1 MITSVTMT
9 PAYSATA
16 VTLHGGAT
24 ASTRSLSKIEGLV
37 GTPQPRVIE
46 RVRPGVDGVILDE
59 TRFVDG
65 RTIVL
70 EGELWGASGG
80 ASLEDLSTISEAFA
94 STLMADATLTVTF
107 ENGTVR
113 WCKVRLVDSLS
124 TSVEGGS
131 RLVQYQAT
139 LKAADPRL
147 YDSTLRTVSLPLT
160 PFTGP
165 SGIVY
170 TLGTTA
176 ATNLVN
182 NGSAP
187 VAPTVTITVPLNSTN
202 QLTEILKFT
211 VTPPS
216 GYSGISPLGGTQVFE
231 WASSVGTDIV
241 LGSGTTNTARAVVDS
256 VARTVT
262 QSFTAGSGS
271 WSQSP
276 KATSEFPVLYP
287 GTSTATWTYKTTSN
301 STTGVS
307 CTFTYYYAYW

>member
-107 ENGTVR
+107 EN
-113 WCKVRLVDSLS
+113 D
-124 TSVEGGS
+124 GGKT
-131 RLVQYQAT
+131 RY
-139 LKAADPRL
+139 
-147 YDSTLRTVSLPLT
+147 
-160 PFTGP
+160 
-165 SGIVY
+165 
-170 TLGTTA
+170 
-176 ATNLVN
+176 
-182 NGSAP
+182 
-187 VAPTVTITVPLNSTN
+187 
-202 QLTEILKFT
+202 
-211 VTPPS
+211 
-216 GYSGISPLGGTQVFE
+216 
-231 WASSVGTDIV
+231 
-241 LGSGTTNTARAVVDS
+241 TARVLHWT
-256 VARTVT
+256 VADRDAHEKMGFHEGWGLCAD
-262 QSFTAGSGS
+262 QLA
-271 WSQSP
+271 
-276 KATSEFPVLYP
+276 AL
-287 GTSTATWTYKTTSN
+287 A
-301 STTGVS
+301 
-307 CTFTYYYAYW
+307 ARI